1 MKWNTSNIIQF
12 LNVYQQ
18 YHLLW
23 NIKDKDYC
31 NTKLKNEIFQRFY
44 NELNENQLIGEM
56 DVKQLKARIKSI
68 KDVYR
73 QELHKIE
80 KSKKSG
86 SGTEEVYSPK
96 LAWFNEAN
104 YLSEVLSTRNSKSN
118 LDLSQ
123 NSEEIEPDE
132 DGQNCSEYVVSNN
145 ESSCPKEFHK

>member
-118 LDLSQ
+118 L
-123 NSEEIEPDE
+123 
-132 DGQNCSEYVVSNN
+132 VSKN
-145 ESSCPKEFHK
+145 F

>member
-44 NELNENQLIGEM
+44 NELNDNQLIGEM

-80 KSKKSG
+80 KNKKSG

-96 LAWFNEAN
+96 LA
-104 YLSEVLSTRNSKSN
+104 
-118 LDLSQ
+118 
-123 NSEEIEPDE
+123 
-132 DGQNCSEYVVSNN
+132 
-145 ESSCPKEFHK
+145 